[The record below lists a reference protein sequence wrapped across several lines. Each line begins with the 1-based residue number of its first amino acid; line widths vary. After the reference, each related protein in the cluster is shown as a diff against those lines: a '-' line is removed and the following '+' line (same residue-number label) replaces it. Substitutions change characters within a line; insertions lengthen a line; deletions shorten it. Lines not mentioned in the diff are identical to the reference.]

1 MAAYVDGRRV
11 RRSRLAYSRAAGYA
25 TGHRPKALDY
35 DNPELVQSTDNPLKK
50 YVARAGML
58 CKDESFQSFLGAQNV
73 EQAAMAM
80 KAELQIESRAE
91 LSDPYKKEA
100 RQRLDNLVDRF
111 KEWKSLMTNL
121 ETDVAYFTPKEL
133 SVRWR
138 IHEKTIHN
146 MAKDGRLDSL
156 TIANRLRIPKYAV
169 LEMELGVSSW
179 NQICQKKNNL
189 APQVQRAGR

>member
-1 MAAYVDGRRV
+1 MKPVPHHAFTNVSGFEAKKHNMRQTNDGMWQLTLTVAEFGAADWLIHAQPGTP
-11 RRSRLAYSRAAGYA
+11 LAIGL
-25 TGHRPKALDY
+25 KALDY
-35 DNPELVQSTDNPLKK
+35 DNPELVQSEDNPLKK

-111 KEWKSLMTNL
+111 KEWKKSN
-121 ETDVAYFTPKEL
+121 DRF
-133 SVRWR
+133 
-138 IHEKTIHN
+138 
-146 MAKDGRLDSL
+146 
-156 TIANRLRIPKYAV
+156 
-169 LEMELGVSSW
+169 
-179 NQICQKKNNL
+179 
-189 APQVQRAGR
+189 